1 MNTNIRTLNRPS
13 PFSQYHPVSERK
25 YYIQGNPV
33 PPCIWEKILY
43 TGLPSTT
50 LYLREN
56 IIYRVTQ
63 YHPVSEKK
71 YYIQGYPA
79 PPCIWEKIL
88 YTGLP
93 STTLYLRE
101 NTIYRVTHKDETSL
115 TNWSS
120 YNTND
125 HKVNLDAS
133 KLVNLPKMLW

>member
-63 YHPVSEKK
+63 YHSVSQRK
-71 YYIQGYPA
+71 YYIQGYPV

-101 NTIYRVTHKDETSL
+101 NIIYRATQYHPVSERKYNIQGYPQRWDFIDEL
-115 TNWSS
+115 
-120 YNTND
+120 
-125 HKVNLDAS
+125 
-133 KLVNLPKMLW
+133 KLLQYQRS